1 MNESEPLKRCRER
14 SIFCQKL

>member
-14 SIFCQKL
+14 FTFCQNL